1 MKLSQYAKQQGIS
14 YRTALRWW
22 LAGLIKGYQAPTGT
36 IIVTEEPPKE
46 AHTPSRMAIYARVSS
61 HEHRANLERQG
72 DRLEGYRASRAYQVA
87 QGGKEDA
94 FGVHDGRPKGLEVVK
109 DSALT

>member
-36 IIVTEEPPKE
+36 IIVTEEPPRE
-46 AHTPSRMAIYARVSS
+46 AHTPSRVAIYARVSS
-61 HEHRANLERQG
+61 HEHRANLRSEER
-72 DRLEGYRASRAYQVA
+72 RV
-87 QGGKEDA
+87 GKECRSRWSPY
-94 FGVHDGRPKGLEVVK
+94 H
-109 DSALT
+109 